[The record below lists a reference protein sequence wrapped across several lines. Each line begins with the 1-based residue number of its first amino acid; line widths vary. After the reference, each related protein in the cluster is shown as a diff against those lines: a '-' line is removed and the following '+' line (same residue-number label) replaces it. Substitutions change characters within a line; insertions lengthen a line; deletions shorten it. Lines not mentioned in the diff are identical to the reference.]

1 MKTLEEKHSSE
12 LITKWENMGFI
23 NSVENKRNVS
33 FACEFGSLYL
43 LDNADTYGGEIQT
56 LVFPAIIRIFQKIK
70 EDLPINFIF
79 YSVVEIITL
88 FNNNLKMME
97 KFDEW
102 VNRGKYA
109 NGRDIEVEVLE
120 TFCEQYM
127 NK

>member
-1 MKTLEEKHSSE
+1 MKALEEKHSSE

-23 NSVENKRNVS
+23 NAVENKRNVS

-70 EDLPINFIF
+70 EDLPIKFIF
-79 YSVVEIITL
+79 DSVVEIITS
-88 FNNNLKMME
+88 FNNNLKIIE